1 MTMGAARSLRDV
13 RMADAAEVGGK
24 AASLGELMAAAVRV
38 PDGVVLTI
46 DGVELP
52 PDERNR
58 QIASAVET
66 LGDGPFAV
74 RSSGVAEDGADRSYA
89 GMFETVLGVPTGE
102 VPAATERVLA
112 SGTSARAAA
121 RLVIPDRFSF
131 HSSK

>member
-1 MTMGAARSLRDV
+1 MTMLPLDRFASV

-38 PDGVVLTI
+38 PDGVVLTV

-58 QIASAVET
+58 QIASAVER

-74 RSSGVAEDGADRSYA
+74 RSSGVAEDGAERSYA
-89 GMFETVLGVPTGE
+89 GMFETVLGVRTE
-102 VPAATERVLA
+102 DVVAATERVLA
-112 SGTSARAAA
+112 SGTPRGSPGTRPPLMDGW
-121 RLVIPDRFSF
+121 RS
-131 HSSK
+131 